1 MGGRI
6 MLRMVLLGF
15 IILFG
20 VGVLSA
26 MELRAPPRNAVA
38 IVQPVNEPNA
48 DISDAHDALAKAD
61 RLDVAVLSSK
71 APEQPVL
78 KDDGIAHQEDIRVGS
93 EDVGTGSSEPPK
105 PIARHRHNPKKVT
118 TVARPGSEPKATAVR
133 RTAISQSS
141 KAASDT
147 EPCRLKAFGGLRK
160 ALNSDDC
167 EI

>member
-1 MGGRI
+1 
-6 MLRMVLLGF
+6 MLRTVLLGF
-15 IILFG
+15 LILFG

-26 MELRAPPRNAVA
+26 MELRTPPRNAVA
-38 IVQPVNEPNA
+38 IVQPVDEPNA

-61 RLDVAVLSSK
+61 RLDVTVLSSN
-71 APEQPVL
+71 APERAVL
-78 KDDGIAHQEDIRVGS
+78 QDEGVARLEDIRIGS
-93 EDVGTGSSEPPK
+93 EDVAIGSLKPSK

-118 TVARPGSEPKATAVR
+118 TVARPKSEPKATVVR
-133 RTAISQSS
+133 RTVISQPL
-141 KAASDT
+141 KAASNI

>member
-1 MGGRI
+1 

-15 IILFG
+15 LVLFG

-26 MELRAPPRNAVA
+26 MELRTPPRNAVT
-38 IVQPVNEPNA
+38 IVQPVSEPNA

-61 RLDVAVLSSK
+61 RLDVTVLSSK
-71 APEQPVL
+71 APEQAVA
-78 KDDGIAHQEDIRVGS
+78 KDEGVARLEDIRVGS
-93 EDVGTGSSEPPK
+93 EQVGIGSSEPPK

-118 TVARPGSEPKATAVR
+118 TVARPKSEPKATVVR
-133 RTAISQSS
+133 RTAISQAS

>member
-1 MGGRI
+1 

-15 IILFG
+15 LILLG

-26 MELRAPPRNAVA
+26 MELRTPPRNAVA

-61 RLDVAVLSSK
+61 RLDVTVLSSK
-71 APEQPVL
+71 APEQAVL
-78 KDDGIAHQEDIRVGS
+78 QAEGVARLEDIRIGS
-93 EDVGTGSSEPPK
+93 EDVGIGSSEPLK

-118 TVARPGSEPKATAVR
+118 TVARPKSEKATVVR
-133 RTAISQSS
+133 RTVISQPS
-141 KAASDT
+141 KAASII
-147 EPCRLKAFGGLRK
+147 EPCRLKEFGGLRK

>member
-1 MGGRI
+1 

-15 IILFG
+15 LILLG

-26 MELRAPPRNAVA
+26 MEIRTPPRNAVA

-61 RLDVAVLSSK
+61 RLDVTVLSSNT
-71 APEQPVL
+71 PEQAVL
-78 KDDGIAHQEDIRVGS
+78 QDEGVARSEDMRIDS
-93 EDVGTGSSEPPK
+93 EDVGIGSSKPSK

-118 TVARPGSEPKATAVR
+118 TVARPKSEKAAVVR
-133 RTAISQSS
+133 RTVISQPL
-141 KAASDT
+141 KAASNI